1 MRSSEPDRC
10 MVWYTFSPFVGCFV
24 GSLEVYYV
32 CHERRRFEHYFLTG
46 SLLEDSVIFHFVM

>member
-1 MRSSEPDRC
+1 M
-10 MVWYTFSPFVGCFV
+10 GGFV

-32 CHERRRFEHYFLTG
+32 CHERRHFEHYFLTG